1 MVGGQESERKGREGG
16 GGREWGEEREREVRE
31 RLEELLA
38 ELVDL
43 GAYAHGCSRVLTCAD
58 VC

>member
-16 GGREWGEEREREVRE
+16 CGREWGVERKREREVRE
-31 RLEELLA
+31 RLEGLLA

-43 GAYAHGCSRVLTCAD
+43 GAYAH